1 MQNRIATVIIKSA
14 YLMLKKAQTPADRV
28 QQRAAGRMHS
38 RVNNMAAAGKPLGTR
53 AKGLLG
59 GSNTSNIATPN
70 TQVGTPVDPANPFGN
85 VAQTANPLDPFAGGG
100 NPVTPTTPPI
110 RNTVQSPMP
119 NQQPMPSAQANP
131 FGIFEDL
138 GMSTPNYT
146 IGSEDFGSLELL
158 PNSSPST
165 APSNWAQL

>member
-70 TQVGTPVDPANPFGN
+70 TQVGTPVDPANPFG
-85 VAQTANPLDPFAGGG
+85 
-100 NPVTPTTPPI
+100 
-110 RNTVQSPMP
+110 
-119 NQQPMPSAQANP
+119 
-131 FGIFEDL
+131 IFDDL